1 MLKKYVFL
9 RSLIV
14 FSFIVFMNFS
24 WVLHLINMD
33 GIEKIINKI
42 TILKSKYNNITNIE
56 VNSIAEHNNE
66 IVEMVYVFLL

>member
-66 IVEMVYVFLL
+66 IVEIII